1 MKYLAVDLNES
12 IFLKEEGIEK
22 PELINNEY
30 HDFFSFQALVVK
42 ILFRRYYILLL
53 ELKKLNKR
61 L

>member
-12 IFLKEEGIEK
+12 IFLKEESIEK

-30 HDFFSFQALVVK
+30 YDFFSFQALVVK